1 MPLSSLNQW
10 GIKKRVALLILAPLT
25 LITIFSTTYSIY
37 LTTVETRTNLLH
49 SGSEAVRYI
58 AALAEFGM
66 FAGNIQDL
74 DTLAKAALN
83 GQDVEAIAFLNLEK
97 KILSLN
103 QKDSTTLSINPETVE
118 ATKPSRDGRFLYF
131 NAPIKLAGIEFRDF
145 AEPLESPAAEQ
156 VIGWVV
162 LVLNEKNQLERQQ
175 SIIITSLTLMGGAA
189 LFSGLLAWLLASGIT
204 RSLINI
210 THAVQKLTKGDYQAR
225 VPENSG
231 GELGE
236 LEQGINELAYQG
248 GKAQLLMEQN
258 IAKATQKLR
267 DTMAKLEKHITE
279 LELAKNRAEVAN
291 QAKDQFLARMSH
303 ELRTPLTT
311 VLGFSKLLK
320 KTEQNKE
327 QAEHTGIIM
336 HASTLLLSIIDDI
349 LEFSRIQSSTISL
362 ESIDFDLES
371 CLDEV
376 IALHSFSAHE
386 KELELVLLIESDV
399 PLQLRGDKLRLQQ
412 MISNL
417 VSNSIKFTS
426 HGNIVVLV
434 SVIEELDDDVT
445 LQLLVLDTG
454 EGISPNNLAKLFK
467 PFAQADTSIS
477 RRHGGTGLGLVIVK
491 SFAEL
496 MHGSIKID
504 SQIGMGTEIILSIR
518 FKKQSN
524 KSLTTTTLTSLTLD
538 TIIVYEQNAWIRRS
552 FRSRLLSFTPHLFM
566 ATQQLSFLDL
576 LRQHAENCHLAIIG
590 FTAQELNSDEL
601 ESFLLNVRKRFSGT
615 LMLVAGC
622 SNMAEIFSDSLQQKL
637 QPVILLSK
645 PVAGRN
651 LYAAVEDCVGQ
662 KFNSG
667 ATVANE
673 ATHKLPVETGGAL
686 CGLDI
691 LVAEDNELN
700 LRLIR
705 IVLEAAGAKTWPAQN
720 GIKAIDACA
729 AKTFNLILMDVH
741 MPLIDGIEASRQIRR
756 NNPTN
761 SHTPIIALTADVM
774 DSEVR
779 ALENVGIASICY
791 KPIDEAVLIKNI
803 LQAVSDGENPSL
815 AKDEPAIAIKKEI
828 LYAEVRRQISE
839 IEAALPKSDWI
850 SIKNLSHQLKGL
862 TGLTR
867 LQNIPQIT
875 RDLDHAAKQEN
886 RDLVNTQLVLLKTII
901 C

>member
-1 MPLSSLNQW
+1 MPISNLSQW

-37 LTTVETRTNLLH
+37 LTTVETRSNLLH
-49 SGSEAVRYI
+49 VGSEAVHYI

-66 FAGNIQDL
+66 FAGNLQDL

-103 QKDSTTLSINPETVE
+103 QKNSTTLSINPETVE
-118 ATKPSRDGRFLYF
+118 ATTPSRNGRFLYF

-145 AEPLESPAAEQ
+145 AEPLEKPATEQ

-175 SIIITSLTLMGGAA
+175 SIIITSLTLMGSAA

-204 RSLINI
+204 HSLINI
-210 THAVQKLTKGDYQAR
+210 THAVQKLTKGDHQTR
-225 VPENSG
+225 VPQNSS

-248 GKAQLLMEQN
+248 GKTQLLMEQN

-267 DTMAKLEKHITE
+267 DTMINLETHIAE

-349 LEFSRIQSSTISL
+349 LEFSRLQSSTISL

-417 VSNSIKFTS
+417 VSNSIKFTA

-434 SVIEELDDDVT
+434 SVLEEQDDDVA
-445 LQLLVLDTG
+445 LQLSILDSG
-454 EGISPNNLAKLFK
+454 EGISSNNIAKLFK

-491 SFAEL
+491 SFTEL

-504 SQIGMGTEIILSIR
+504 SQIGLGTEVILSIR

-524 KSLTTTTLTSLTLD
+524 KSLTTTVLTPLELN
-538 TIIVYEQNAWIRRS
+538 IVIVYDQNAWVRRS
-552 FRSRLLSFTPHLFM
+552 FRSRLLSFTPNLFM
-566 ATQQLSFLDL
+566 ATKQLSFLDL
-576 LRQHAENCHLAIIG
+576 LLQHAKSCQLAIIG

-601 ESFLLNVRKRFSGT
+601 EIFLLDARKRFSGT

-622 SNMAEIFSDSLQQKL
+622 SNMVEIFSDSLQQKL

-645 PVAGRN
+645 PIAGRN
-651 LYAAVEDCVGQ
+651 FYAAIEDCVGQ

-667 ATVANE
+667 ANKV
-673 ATHKLPVETGGAL
+673 THKLSVEAETGGAL
-686 CGLDI
+686 HGLDI

-705 IVLEAAGAKTWPAQN
+705 TVLESAGAKTWAAQN
-720 GIKAIDACA
+720 GIKAIDACVV
-729 AKTFNLILMDVH
+729 KTFDLILMDVH
-741 MPLIDGIEASRQIRR
+741 MPLIDGIEASRQIRK

-774 DSEVR
+774 DSEER

-791 KPIDEAVLIKNI
+791 KPIDETVLIKNI

-815 AKDEPAIAIKKEI
+815 VKDEPAIAIKKEV
-828 LYAEVRRQISE
+828 LYAEIRRKINE
-839 IEAALPKSDWI
+839 IEASLTESDWI
-850 SIKNLSHQLKGL
+850 SVKNFSHQLRGL
-862 TGLTR
+862 TGLTH
-867 LQNIPQIT
+867 LQHIPQIT
-875 RDLDHAAKQEN
+875 QDLDRAAKQES
-886 RDLVNTQLVLLKTII
+886 RDLVNTQLLLLKTIV